1 MSGDKLKREINLYG
15 SILLSLA
22 MLGCGGK
29 KATIPEV
36 RDEKTVTIGVNGG
49 NIELNGMKLDFRRN
63 CFSEDTEVI
72 VRKVNPNINAEYQ
85 DARSLEIKL
94 ENTAKDT
101 IFVSSDKDGIGT
113 YERDGIKHITKVEN
127 LKFGIPPRNQIT
139 GLEDITT
146 ASIINGKKN
155 EYKLIF
161 NRYDGNSKKP
171 IVVFIHGLNSNSR
184 TFDFLREGIP
194 SDYDVVSVEYDF
206 EESTEISVEKIKS
219 FLATLSTDR
228 EIYEIDHSKGC
239 EVGLDVAIN
248 DKRIKKIV
256 QLGPPN
262 RGFITKE
269 ESLNKS
275 LEALVN
281 SEMLENLLNIGA
293 FGIVIPTKL
302 INQGTKDM
310 IVNSPY
316 MKHLNQAHDLTNVDL
331 LIIGG
336 EYNSGNLDSILE
348 RPHDGLL
355 SWITSNFNL
364 FPGNVLHPRFLNIFT
379 DLQNSSHGSMV
390 REQQTLDKILEF
402 LEKENS
408 GIITPKYAL
417 QWGGNGNANGQFKK
431 PYGIEVDDMGNVYV
445 TDSETNRIQ
454 KFTSDG
460 KFISKFSLS
469 SQFLSKMP
477 VGIEIDNNNNI
488 YVIDKIGDRVNK
500 FDKDGKQIGG
510 WGSHGL
516 AGGYFFDPWGI
527 AVNENDEAYVA
538 DALNNRI
545 QKFTSD
551 GKFITQ
557 WGAKGPFNQ
566 GGSGDGE
573 LISPSGIAFDD
584 MGNVYAVDNNSRV
597 QVFDSNGKFLRKFA
611 STGSG
616 DGQLF
621 RPLGIAIDVNGKIY
635 VVDTGNNRIEIFN
648 NDGSFITKFG
658 YYGSDNGQFASP
670 ADIALDRDGKIYVL
684 DTNNYRVQK
693 FEYK

>member
-1 MSGDKLKREINLYG
+1 MSGDKLKRAINLYG

-22 MLGCGGK
+22 MLGCSGK
-29 KATIPEV
+29 KSTIPEV
-36 RDEKTVTIGVNGG
+36 KNEKTVTIGVNGG
-49 NIELNGMKLDFRRN
+49 SVELDGMKLDFRKN

-72 VRKVNPNINAEYQ
+72 IRKVNPNINAEYK
-85 DARSLEIKL
+85 DAKSLEIKL
-94 ENTAKDT
+94 ENAAKDT
-101 IFVSSDKDGIGT
+101 IFVSSNNDGIGI
-113 YERDGIKHITKVEN
+113 YERDGTKHITGSRI
-127 LKFGIPPRNQIT
+127 GISPRNQVT
-139 GLEDITT
+139 GLEDLTT

-155 EYKLIF
+155 EYKIIF
-161 NRYDGNSKKP
+161 DRYDGNSKKP

-194 SDYDVVSVEYDF
+194 NDYDIVSVEYDF

-239 EVGLDVAIN
+239 EVGLDLALN
-248 DKRIKKIV
+248 DKRIKKII

-262 RGFITKE
+262 RGFLTKD

-281 SEMLENLLNIGA
+281 SEMLENLLNLGA
-293 FGIVIPTKL
+293 FGVVIPTKL

-310 IVNSPY
+310 VVNSPY
-316 MKHLNQAHDLTNVDL
+316 MKHLNQAYDMGNINL
-331 LIIGG
+331 LILGG

-364 FPGNVLHPRFLNIFT
+364 FPSSVLHPRFSSISSI
-379 DLQNSSHGSMV
+379 LQHSSHGSIV

-402 LEKENS
+402 LEKETLD
-408 GIITPKYAL
+408 IITPEYVL
-417 QWGGNGNANGQFKK
+417 QWGSNGNANGQFKK
-431 PYGIEVDDMGNVYV
+431 PFGIEVDDLGNVYV

-460 KFISKFSLS
+460 RFISKFSLS
-469 SQFLSKMP
+469 SQYLSKMP
-477 VGIEIDNNNNI
+477 VGIEADNNNNI
-488 YVIDKIGDRVNK
+488 YVIDKIGDHVNK
-500 FDKDGKQIGG
+500 FDNDGNQVGG

-516 AGGYFFDPWGI
+516 AEGYFFDPWGI
-527 AVNENDEAYVA
+527 AVNENDEVYVA

-551 GKFITQ
+551 GRFITQ
-557 WGAKGPFNQ
+557 WGAKGPFNV

-573 LISPSGIAFDD
+573 LRFPSGIAFDNV
-584 MGNVYAVDNNSRV
+584 GNVYVTDHNSRV
-597 QVFDSNGKFLRKFA
+597 QVFDNNGKFLRKFA
-611 STGSG
+611 SPGSG

-621 RPLGIAIDVNGKIY
+621 RPLGIAMDGNGKIY
-635 VVDTGNNRIEIFN
+635 VADTENNRIEIFN

-658 YYGSDNGQFASP
+658 SYGSDNGQFANP
-670 ADIALDRDGKIYVL
+670 ADIALDRDGNIYVL
-684 DTNNYRVQK
+684 DTNNSRVQK
-693 FEYK
+693 FGYKQ